1 MYTCDTMA
9 VGGCWCEEVVGLSP
23 VSPGNARAT
32 ETSLAESST
41 FHVALGFY
49 SGAAS
54 SQPTSP
60 TTSSPATSG
69 GKLSSRKSLLSAA
82 LLRSS
87 IEKSASQSSR
97 LCTVAAKT
105 TPAGIFDD
113 YEGCDSNNLR
123 RNLSAPLFVL
133 DQLSSSPPINIPTTT

>member
-9 VGGCWCEEVVGLSP
+9 IGGCWCEEVAGLSP
-23 VSPGNARAT
+23 VSPGNARAS
-32 ETSLAESST
+32 EASLADSST
-41 FHVALGFY
+41 FHVALGFN

-60 TTSSPATSG
+60 TTSSPTTS

-87 IEKSASQSSR
+87 LEKSASQSSR

-105 TPAGIFDD
+105 TPAGIFEDC
-113 YEGCDSNNLR
+113 EGCDDSNNLR
-123 RNLSAPLFVL
+123 RNMSAPLFVL

>member
-23 VSPGNARAT
+23 VSPGYARAT

-60 TTSSPATSG
+60 TTSSSTMS

-87 IEKSASQSSR
+87 LENSASQSSR

-105 TPAGIFDD
+105 TPAGIFED
-113 YEGCDSNNLR
+113 YEGNNLR